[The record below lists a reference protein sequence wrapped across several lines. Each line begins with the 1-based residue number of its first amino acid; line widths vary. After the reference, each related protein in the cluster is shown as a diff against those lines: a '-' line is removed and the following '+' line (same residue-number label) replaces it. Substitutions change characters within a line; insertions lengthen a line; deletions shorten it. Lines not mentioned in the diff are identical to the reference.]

1 MAGAGAVDWLP
12 GLAFLVVGLAL
23 GVVLVWR
30 FRSRPPMPPPS
41 DGPVARRDLAGKR
54 DALLA
59 QLRELED
66 TAAKRNPAQLARERY
81 ALELEAAKAMM
92 DLEELES
99 AAVRG
104 TARRAASEAADGSR
118 GPLSERPALRGFLWG
133 TGSAAVLGLLLF
145 FVAEAARPRAQ
156 GGSVTGSLPGAS
168 GTGAA
173 SPEADATSPDPEE
186 AAAREA
192 VARNPDDLEAR
203 LSLTR
208 IYLRHRNLMGVW
220 NETQYV
226 LTKSPGHPQAL
237 SYQSIVR
244 MAMGQP
250 EMALEM
256 LKQALRTD
264 PDLLEAYVHLSFVYS
279 RLGRASEARA
289 TVEEAKRR
297 FPEQAAALKRV
308 EEEVQAEAT
317 KRPAQQADLEGSPHE
332 GVPPPGGSG
341 AASSGAGSASPPRA
355 AGDAPGEERKV
366 AGTLELDPSLADQ
379 VAPGTVVFIT
389 LRDASFG
396 AGPPLAAK
404 RIVARSFPIPFEIG
418 SADAMRGD
426 PIPDSVLVEARADS
440 DGDPM
445 TRSPLDP
452 AARADDVKTGV
463 TNLRLVLKRR

>member
-12 GLAFLVVGLAL
+12 GLAFLLVGLAL

-30 FRSRPPMPPPS
+30 FRSRSPLPPPS
-41 DGPVARRDLAGKR
+41 GGPVALRDLAGKR

-92 DLEELES
+92 ELEELES
-99 AAVRG
+99 ASARG
-104 TARRAASEAADGSR
+104 AAGRAGSEAKGGAR

-133 TGSAAVLGLLLF
+133 TGSAAALGLMLY
-145 FVAEAARPRAQ
+145 FVAQAARPRTQ
-156 GGSVTGSLPGAS
+156 GGSVTGSLPGE
-168 GTGAA
+168 GGA
-173 SPEADATSPDPEE
+173 EAGAGSADPQET
-186 AAAREA
+186 AAREA
-192 VARNPDDLEAR
+192 VARNPDDLDAR
-203 LSLTR
+203 LALTR

-226 LTKSPGHPQAL
+226 LTKSPGQPQAL
-237 SYQSIVR
+237 FYQSIVR

-279 RLGRASEARA
+279 RLGRASEAQA
-289 TVEEAKRR
+289 TVAEAMRR

-308 EEEVQAEAT
+308 EEEVRAGAG
-317 KRPAQQADLEGSPHE
+317 RPAQQADLERSPHE
-332 GVPPPGGSG
+332 GVPPPGSSAIANNGGSDRG
-341 AASSGAGSASPPRA
+341 AAR
-355 AGDAPGEERKV
+355 DAPSEGRKV
-366 AGTLELDPSLADQ
+366 SGTLELDPSLVGQ
-379 VAPGTVVFIT
+379 IAPGSIVFIT

-404 RIVARSFPIPFEIG
+404 RIVAGSFPIPFEIG
-418 SADAMRGD
+418 STDSMRGD

-445 TRSPLDP
+445 SRSPQDP
-452 AARADDVKTGV
+452 AARADDVKAGV
-463 TNLRLVLKRR
+463 TDLRLVLKRR

>member
-30 FRSRPPMPPPS
+30 FRSRPPLPPPS
-41 DGPVARRDLAGKR
+41 DGPVALRDLAGKR

-81 ALELEAAKAMM
+81 ALELEAAQAMM
-92 DLEELES
+92 DLEELGS
-99 AAVRG
+99 AALRS
-104 TARRAASEAADGSR
+104 TARQSGSEAAFGSR

-133 TGSAAVLGLLLF
+133 TGSAAILGLLLF

-156 GGSVTGSLPGAS
+156 GGSPTGGLPGEGGAEAGAS
-168 GTGAA
+168 
-173 SPEADATSPDPEE
+173 DPEQK
-186 AAAREA
+186 AAREA
-192 VARNPDDLEAR
+192 VARNPDDLDAR
-203 LSLTR
+203 LALTR

-279 RLGRASEARA
+279 RLGRASEAQA
-289 TVEEAKRR
+289 TVAEAMRR

-308 EEEVQAEAT
+308 EEEVRAEAT
-317 KRPAQQADLEGSPHE
+317 KHPEQQANLERSPHE
-332 GVPPPGGSG
+332 AVPPPGGSG
-341 AASSGAGSASPPRA
+341 AASGGGGSGSPPRPA
-355 AGDAPGEERKV
+355 ADAADGERKV
-366 AGTLELDPSLADQ
+366 SGTVELDPSLAGQ
-379 VAPGTVVFIT
+379 IAPGAVVFIT
-389 LRDASFG
+389 LRDSSFG

-418 SADAMRGD
+418 SADSMRGD
-426 PIPDSVLVEARADS
+426 PIPDSILVEARADS

-452 AARADDVKTGV
+452 AARADDVKAGV